1 MLIET
6 FNLPLDL
13 AVELLPNEDANTL
26 GQYLQSQQGIL
37 GLSHHS
43 DSMSHLQPARTQVTS
58 LQNV

>member
-43 DSMSHLQPARTQVTS
+43 DSTSHLQPRKK
-58 LQNV
+58 